1 MWALGLA
8 VAASRTRNPVLLILI
23 LVVAGFVVAARR
35 SDAPWANSY
44 IAFLKLGLVVIGVRV
59 VLQALLS
66 TRSQGN
72 YVLFTLPQIPLP
84 EWANGVKLGGEVT
97 AEAVLTALYDGLQ
110 LAVMLCCIGAA
121 NALASPR
128 RLLKSLPGALYEM
141 GVACVV
147 ALTFAPQLVTD
158 ARRIRAARRLRGRT
172 RGSFRTTAMPVLEG
186 ALDRSVELAAAM
198 DSRGYGR
205 TAHVPRRQRRIT
217 GGSVLLGLLG
227 IALGVYSLLTD
238 AMAFPVAAG
247 ALAVGLLLA
256 VGAMAVGHQRVD
268 QIPLPAGPVGLAR
281 VAGHCLWC
289 CGCRSH
295 DPGRSSRCGRARPS
309 RAADDPARALAA
321 GARPADR
328 AGSRRRGTAA
338 DPTTRVGA
346 GMIEFDHV
354 TVTYDGATTPALR
367 DVSFTIPEGELA
379 LVIGR
384 TGSGKSTLLRT
395 INGLVPHFTGGT
407 LAGRVRVNGRDT
419 KDYRPRDLADV
430 VGIVGQDPM
439 AGFVTDTVE
448 DELAYSMESLGVPRR
463 RDAPP
468 GRGDAR
474 PAGAGRRT
482 GSGVDLPVWWPAATN
497 GYRRRTHLTPGGTG
511 SGRADVGPGSAGG

>member
-1 MWALGLA
+1 MRAVHDPSLPRALHPGAWWLWALGLA

-35 SDAPWANSY
+35 GDAPWANSFS
-44 IAFLKLGLVVIGVRV
+44 AFLKLGLVVIGVRV

-72 YVLFTLPQIPLP
+72 VVLFTLPEIPLP
-84 EWANGVKLGGEVT
+84 DWASGVKLGGEVT
-97 AEAVLTALYDGLQ
+97 AEAVVTALYDGLQ

-158 ARRIRAARRLRGRT
+158 ARRIRSARRLRGRT

-205 TAHVPRRQRRIT
+205 TAHVPKRQRRIT

-238 AMAFPVAAG
+238 AMAVPFAAG

-256 VGAMAVGHQRVD
+256 VGAMAIGHQRVTRSRYRPD
-268 QIPLPAGPVGLAR
+268 PWALPEWLVTASGAVAAGTMVIAAATGVEGVVLAGPLMVPPVPVLPVLGLLVGLAPA
-281 VAGHCLWC
+281 VAAPPLT
-289 CGCRSH
+289 S
-295 DPGRSSRCGRARPS
+295 
-309 RAADDPARALAA
+309 
-321 GARPADR
+321 
-328 AGSRRRGTAA
+328 
-338 DPTTRVGA
+338 
-346 GMIEFDHV
+346 
-354 TVTYDGATTPALR
+354 
-367 DVSFTIPEGELA
+367 
-379 LVIGR
+379 
-384 TGSGKSTLLRT
+384 
-395 INGLVPHFTGGT
+395 
-407 LAGRVRVNGRDT
+407 RVRRE
-419 KDYRPRDLADV
+419 V
-430 VGIVGQDPM
+430 V
-439 AGFVTDTVE
+439 
-448 DELAYSMESLGVPRR
+448 
-463 RDAPP
+463 
-468 GRGDAR
+468 
-474 PAGAGRRT
+474 
-482 GSGVDLPVWWPAATN
+482 AA
-497 GYRRRTHLTPGGTG
+497 
-511 SGRADVGPGSAGG
+511 

>member
-1 MWALGLA
+1 MRAANHLTLPRALHPGAWWLWALGLA

-23 LVVAGFVVAARR
+23 LVIAGFVVAARR

-44 IAFLKLGLVVIGVRV
+44 VAFLKLGLVVIAVRV

-72 YVLFTLPQIPLP
+72 TILFTLPLIPLP
-84 EWANGVKLGGEVT
+84 AWATGVKLGGEVT
-97 AEAVLTALYDGLQ
+97 AEALLTALYDGLQ

-158 ARRIRAARRLRGRT
+158 ARRIRGARRLRGRT

-205 TAHVPRRQRRIT
+205 TAQVPRSQRRIT
-217 GGSVLLGLLG
+217 GASVLLGLLG

-256 VGAMAVGHQRVD
+256 VGAMALGHQRVARTQYRPD
-268 QIPLPAGPVGLAR
+268 PWALPEWLVTLSGAVAAGTMVLAAARGVEGLVLAGPMVVPPVPLGPVLGLLVGLAPAV
-281 VAGHCLWC
+281 VAPPLT
-289 CGCRSH
+289 
-295 DPGRSSRCGRARPS
+295 
-309 RAADDPARALAA
+309 
-321 GARPADR
+321 
-328 AGSRRRGTAA
+328 RRR
-338 DPTTRVGA
+338 
-346 GMIEFDHV
+346 E
-354 TVTYDGATTPALR
+354 
-367 DVSFTIPEGELA
+367 
-379 LVIGR
+379 
-384 TGSGKSTLLRT
+384 
-395 INGLVPHFTGGT
+395 LVP
-407 LAGRVRVNGRDT
+407 A
-419 KDYRPRDLADV
+419 
-430 VGIVGQDPM
+430 
-439 AGFVTDTVE
+439 
-448 DELAYSMESLGVPRR
+448 
-463 RDAPP
+463 
-468 GRGDAR
+468 
-474 PAGAGRRT
+474 
-482 GSGVDLPVWWPAATN
+482 
-497 GYRRRTHLTPGGTG
+497 
-511 SGRADVGPGSAGG
+511 

>member
-1 MWALGLA
+1 MRAVNQLTLPRALHPGAWWLWALGLA
-8 VAASRTRNPVLLILI
+8 VAASRTRNPVLLVLI

-44 IAFLKLGLVVIGVRV
+44 VAFLKLGLVVIAIRV

-72 YVLFTLPQIPLP
+72 AILFTLPQVPLP
-84 EWANGVKLGGEVT
+84 DWANGVKLGGEVT
-97 AEAVLTALYDGLQ
+97 AEAVLTALYDGGQ

-205 TAHVPRRQRRIT
+205 TAQVPRRQRRIT

-227 IALGVYSLLTD
+227 IALGVYALLTD

-247 ALAVGLLLA
+247 ALAIGLLLA
-256 VGAMAVGHQRVD
+256 VGAMAVGRQRVTRTRYRPD
-268 QIPLPAGPVGLAR
+268 PWALPEWLVTLSGASAAAVMIVASARGVPGLVLPGPLVVPPVPVVPVIGLLLGLA
-281 VAGHCLWC
+281 
-289 CGCRSH
+289 
-295 DPGRSSRCGRARPS
+295 P
-309 RAADDPARALAA
+309 ALAA
-321 GARPADR
+321 PPLT
-328 AGSRRRGTAA
+328 RRR
-338 DPTTRVGA
+338 
-346 GMIEFDHV
+346 E
-354 TVTYDGATTPALR
+354 
-367 DVSFTIPEGELA
+367 
-379 LVIGR
+379 
-384 TGSGKSTLLRT
+384 
-395 INGLVPHFTGGT
+395 LVP
-407 LAGRVRVNGRDT
+407 A
-419 KDYRPRDLADV
+419 
-430 VGIVGQDPM
+430 
-439 AGFVTDTVE
+439 
-448 DELAYSMESLGVPRR
+448 
-463 RDAPP
+463 
-468 GRGDAR
+468 
-474 PAGAGRRT
+474 
-482 GSGVDLPVWWPAATN
+482 
-497 GYRRRTHLTPGGTG
+497 
-511 SGRADVGPGSAGG
+511 

>member
-1 MWALGLA
+1 MRAVHQLTLPRGLHPGAWWLWALGLA

-44 IAFLKLGLVVIGVRV
+44 LAFLKLGLVVIAVRV

-72 YVLFTLPQIPLP
+72 TLLVTLPQLPLP
-84 EWANGVKLGGEVT
+84 DWANGVKLGGEVT
-97 AEAVLTALYDGLQ
+97 AEAVVTALYDGGQ

-158 ARRIRAARRLRGRT
+158 ARRIRSARRLRGRT

-205 TAHVPRRQRRIT
+205 TAQVPRRERRIT
-217 GGSVLLGLLG
+217 GAAVLLGLLG

-247 ALAVGLLLA
+247 ALVVGLLLA
-256 VGAMAVGHQRVD
+256 VAAMAVGHKRVARSRYRPD
-268 QIPLPAGPVGLAR
+268 PWALPEWLVVAAGAVAAATMIVAAALGVEGLVLPGPLVVPPVPLGPVLGLLVGLAPA
-281 VAGHCLWC
+281 VAAPPLV
-289 CGCRSH
+289 
-295 DPGRSSRCGRARPS
+295 
-309 RAADDPARALAA
+309 
-321 GARPADR
+321 
-328 AGSRRRGTAA
+328 RRR
-338 DPTTRVGA
+338 
-346 GMIEFDHV
+346 E
-354 TVTYDGATTPALR
+354 
-367 DVSFTIPEGELA
+367 
-379 LVIGR
+379 
-384 TGSGKSTLLRT
+384 
-395 INGLVPHFTGGT
+395 LVP
-407 LAGRVRVNGRDT
+407 A
-419 KDYRPRDLADV
+419 
-430 VGIVGQDPM
+430 
-439 AGFVTDTVE
+439 
-448 DELAYSMESLGVPRR
+448 
-463 RDAPP
+463 
-468 GRGDAR
+468 
-474 PAGAGRRT
+474 
-482 GSGVDLPVWWPAATN
+482 
-497 GYRRRTHLTPGGTG
+497 
-511 SGRADVGPGSAGG
+511 